1 MSRKITLVDHLK
13 SCAQAA
19 KTFAGGLV
27 AELAQTVTEAIE
39 EMDGAK
45 ADKGQAVSVS
55 IPTAGWTSDTSV
67 AAYPY
72 RYDIP
77 ASGVTAADR
86 AEVTVAPSG
95 LAAASACGL
104 CPTCE
109 TVAGAIR
116 IRAKTAPTAEIA
128 AQYWISKGTG

>member
-45 ADKGQAVSVS
+45 ADKGSAVSVS
-55 IPTAGWTSDTSV
+55 ISTAGWTSDTSV

-72 RYDIP
+72 RYDIT

-95 LAAASACGL
+95 LASASACGL

-116 IRAKTAPTAEIA
+116 IRAKATPASAIA
-128 AQYWISKGTG
+128 AQYWVEKGVV

>member
-19 KTFAGGLV
+19 KVFAGGLI

-55 IPTAGWTSDTSV
+55 IPMSGWVSDTSV
-67 AAYPY
+67 AVYPY

-77 ASGVTAADR
+77 ASGVTTADR

-116 IRAKTAPTAEIA
+116 IRAKTAPASAIA
-128 AQYWISKGTG
+128 AQYWVEKGKG